1 MKSEIQASDA
11 QLEAGMKDRHIL
23 VLNGELRPITLE
35 HLNSVLELILNTL
48 VASSL
53 SHNAAPVSDIIEVLQ
68 SDHEIPSEVTLQVLS
83 WFGAINTPKSREKSW
98 SMDVSKVVRQ
108 LGIGI
113 LSSHRVRYLL
123 LMVLITSAFLNPYRI
138 NLPVRKS

>member
-23 VLNGELRPITLE
+23 VLNGELRPITSE

-48 VASSL
+48 AASSL
-53 SHNAAPVSDIIEVLQ
+53 SHNAAPVCDIIEVLQ

-83 WFGAINTPKSREKSW
+83 WFGAINAPESGEKSW
-98 SMDVSKVVRQ
+98 SMDASKVVRQ

-113 LSSHRVRYLL
+113 LSSYRVRYLL

-138 NLPVRKS
+138 NLSVRKS